1 MDGVVEE
8 QLGIIFAHVFW
19 IAFFFFSFLISGKT
33 GTEIRRENRIVDQW
47 EVLSEQSISV
57 ASD

>member
-1 MDGVVEE
+1 MDSVVEE

-19 IAFFFFSFLISGKT
+19 IAFFFFFLISGKT
-33 GTEIRRENRIVDQW
+33 GTEIRRENRKVDQW